1 MKSNDCKENTVA
13 RLRKTE
19 YNGPVTK
26 DPYERIYEM
35 PFGNFTIERGDLIK
49 VAGEYGTKFKFESIT
64 TNPKNGAVWVDCFEM
79 WRGRTGAYRSFA
91 IDRVKRI
98 PKRRPRKAKPSV
110 V

>member
-1 MKSNDCKENTVA
+1 MA

-19 YNGPVTK
+19 YTGSVIV
-26 DPYERIYEM
+26 DPFNRVHQMQYE
-35 PFGNFTIERGDLIK
+35 NFVIERGDLIK
-49 VAGEYGTKFKFESIT
+49 ITGEYGTRFKFESVT
-64 TNPKNGAVWVDCFEM
+64 TNPANGAVWVDCFEM
-79 WRGRTGAYRSFA
+79 WRGRQGAYRSFS

>member
-1 MKSNDCKENTVA
+1 MA

-19 YNGPVTK
+19 YTDIVGK
-26 DPYERIYEM
+26 DPFTRVYQM
-35 PFGNFTIERGDLIK
+35 QSGNFVIERGDLIK
-49 VAGEYGTKFKFESIT
+49 ITGEYGTKFKFESVT
-64 TNPKNGAVWVDCFEM
+64 TNPDNGAVWVDCFEM
-79 WRGRTGAYRSFA
+79 WRGRTGAYRSFR

>member
-1 MKSNDCKENTVA
+1 MA

-19 YNGPVTK
+19 YTGAVIT
-26 DPYERIYEM
+26 DPFDRVYEM
-35 PFGNFTIERGDLIK
+35 KYENFIIERGDLIK
-49 VAGEYGTKFKFESIT
+49 ITGEYGTRFRFESIT
-64 TNPKNGAVWVDCFEM
+64 TNPKNGATWVDCFEM
-79 WRGRTGAYRSFA
+79 WRGRQGAYRSFS